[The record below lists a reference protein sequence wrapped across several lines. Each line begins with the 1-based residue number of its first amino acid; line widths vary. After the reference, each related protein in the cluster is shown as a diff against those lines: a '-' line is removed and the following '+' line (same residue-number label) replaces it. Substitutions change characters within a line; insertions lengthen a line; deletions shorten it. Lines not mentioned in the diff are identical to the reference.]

1 MIAPDTSVW
10 VAANRNPAGPVA
22 VTLRALI
29 DADEICVPL
38 PVRIELLSGL
48 DRQQRPALRRALSAL
63 PVVVPTD
70 DTWLVVERWVEQAA
84 DAGQRFTVTDL
95 LIAALAHELTALVW
109 SQDRDFD
116 RMTSLGFVQSYQ

>member
-1 MIAPDTSVW
+1 MIAPDTSIW
-10 VAANRNPAGPVA
+10 VDANRSPAGPVA
-22 VTLRALI
+22 TALRALI
-29 DADEICVPL
+29 DADEVCVPL

-48 DRQQRPALRRALSAL
+48 GSQQRPALRRALSAL

-70 DTWLVVERWVEQAA
+70 DTWSVVERWVEQAA

>member
-1 MIAPDTSVW
+1 M
-10 VAANRNPAGPVA
+10 
-22 VTLRALI
+22 
-29 DADEICVPL
+29 
-38 PVRIELLSGL
+38 
-48 DRQQRPALRRALSAL
+48 
-63 PVVVPTD
+63 VPTD
-70 DTWLVVERWVEQAA
+70 DTWSVVERWVEQAA